1 MLFIFAAIWKTAIIL
16 NFMKNRISQSVSVVF
31 AFVFSLIFS
40 FAAKAGHHD
49 SEPIVE
55 VRVYKI
61 LPGKMDA
68 WLDFFHN
75 ELAAPME
82 AAGMKIVAAYTSL
95 DDPDTFIWIREFPS
109 EAERE
114 PIRKKFYGSD
124 LWQKDLKLRL
134 RDTFDKVEKV
144 YNITPSHADSL
155 MIPGVPQGLQ
165 PTVE

>member
-1 MLFIFAAIWKTAIIL
+1 
-16 NFMKNRISQSVSVVF
+16 MKNRITPSVSVVF
-31 AFVFSLIFS
+31 AFVFSLAFS
-40 FAAKAGHHD
+40 FVAKADHHA
-49 SEPIVE
+49 SRPIVE

-61 LPGKMDA
+61 LPGKMEA
-68 WLDFFHN
+68 WLEFFHN
-75 ELAAPME
+75 ELAGPME
-82 AAGMKIVAAYTSL
+82 EAGMKITAAYTSL
-95 DDPDTFIWIREFPS
+95 DDPDIFIWIREFPS

-155 MIPGVPQGLQ
+155 IPGVPQGLQ
-165 PTVE
+165 LVD